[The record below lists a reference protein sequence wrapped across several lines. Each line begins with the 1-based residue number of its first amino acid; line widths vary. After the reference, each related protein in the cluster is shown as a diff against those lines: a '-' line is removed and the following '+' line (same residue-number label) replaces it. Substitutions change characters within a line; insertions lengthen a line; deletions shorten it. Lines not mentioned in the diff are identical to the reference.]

1 MLKNLINLLFPKLCN
16 GCNSLLLQN
25 EKIICTDCR
34 HQLPLTQHHLL
45 KDNYTTKKFYGIIP
59 VEFCASMLYF
69 HKKGIVQNII
79 HNLKYRNQ
87 QEIGTLLGNW
97 YAEDLKEITKKY
109 AFSEIIPVPLHKK
122 RLEERGYNQVT
133 TFCEA
138 IAKNLQINYNEK
150 LLYRNLYSKTQTKKT
165 KEQRSD
171 INKSLFDVIYSE
183 ADHGKHFLLID
194 DVMTSGATLEACAKA
209 LLKIPNAKI
218 SIVTIAYTDS

>member
-1 MLKNLINLLFPKLCN
+1 MLKNLLNLLYPKLCN
-16 GCNSLLLQN
+16 GCNSLLLKN
-25 EKIICTDCR
+25 EFIICTECR
-34 HQLPLTQHHLL
+34 HGLPLTQHHHLEN
-45 KDNYTTKKFYGIIP
+45 NYTTKKFFGIIP

-138 IAKNLQINYNEK
+138 VAKNLQINYNEK

-165 KEQRSD
+165 KEQRTE
-171 INKSLFDVIYSE
+171 INKSLFDVSFSVT
-183 ADHGKHFLLID
+183 DHGKHFLLID

-209 LLKIPNAKI
+209 LLKIPNTKI